1 MHVLLA
7 SVLLRMNEGFK
18 CSPDWPCAV
27 RVLRGRD
34 YDCFCQ
40 DHQKCQTSCGCWEY
54 YESSDDSQDGRAV
67 DQHMSDAESQDGS
80 QSASRAGPLA
90 CAEAGS
96 AQPAPGSSDNPS
108 SANEGVLRQET
119 PYEWALRVSH
129 PAQFWFNGK
138 VSKEEY
144 LEFVNDEN
152 CPEIGGLHRA
162 KLRVS
167 AQAASMLI
175 GNVMKGHDR
184 ERQLIAESVHH
195 LQCTQQ
201 QKDELV
207 RSRKKAADLVCDK
220 SLIMTVDAIGQLYD
234 SLMHGLGDYAYG
246 LACTNHGFCSHR
258 SGSCHRTCGGIEL
271 VDEQGVQLSKHP
283 ELESRFNLSNPNSA
297 ISLVVDGVLSTAHF
311 ALREKMSRVLSHVY
325 VVLIG
330 ILGEESRVWCEQQ
343 KECLEKKFKNHSA
356 IKGPAAAEC
365 FHAMLNP
372 DYPRTEPLAEVPLEA
387 ARARQAEALQHE
399 RARVEGILGP
409 GSSSVRSVGVQ
420 VELAAAGVASSSA
433 GPTGSCAGAGA
444 VGRLVP
450 MLGSES
456 AEASESLHAVMVGSL
471 RAVPPEFKPWQSAT
485 GVRDVVR
492 EVVRRKRWASAIFGF
507 PDPWWLCGDKPYL
520 VPAAG
525 MVGHASQREMV
536 EHQERFL
543 GVYRRGRLV
552 HNGKITIDVKLYYE
566 SGGKEGT
573 YI

>member
-1 MHVLLA
+1 
-7 SVLLRMNEGFK
+7 MNEGFK

-54 YESSDDSQDGRAV
+54 YDGSDDFQDGRAV

-144 LEFVNDEN
+144 LKFVNDED
-152 CPEIGGLHRA
+152 CPEI
-162 KLRVS
+162 
-167 AQAASMLI
+167 
-175 GNVMKGHDR
+175 
-184 ERQLIAESVHH
+184 
-195 LQCTQQ
+195 
-201 QKDELV
+201 
-207 RSRKKAADLVCDK
+207 
-220 SLIMTVDAIGQLYD
+220 
-234 SLMHGLGDYAYG
+234 
-246 LACTNHGFCSHR
+246 
-258 SGSCHRTCGGIEL
+258 
-271 VDEQGVQLSKHP
+271 
-283 ELESRFNLSNPNSA
+283 
-297 ISLVVDGVLSTAHF
+297 
-311 ALREKMSRVLSHVY
+311 
-325 VVLIG
+325 
-330 ILGEESRVWCEQQ
+330 
-343 KECLEKKFKNHSA
+343 
-356 IKGPAAAEC
+356 
-365 FHAMLNP
+365 
-372 DYPRTEPLAEVPLEA
+372 
-387 ARARQAEALQHE
+387 
-399 RARVEGILGP
+399 
-409 GSSSVRSVGVQ
+409 
-420 VELAAAGVASSSA
+420 
-433 GPTGSCAGAGA
+433 
-444 VGRLVP
+444 
-450 MLGSES
+450 
-456 AEASESLHAVMVGSL
+456 
-471 RAVPPEFKPWQSAT
+471 
-485 GVRDVVR
+485 
-492 EVVRRKRWASAIFGF
+492 
-507 PDPWWLCGDKPYL
+507 
-520 VPAAG
+520 G